1 MDAIIVYAPYKFMNK
16 FFLQVNKENLLVVS
30 FDKLQSREVL
40 YLPDRTQLLEIKYD
54 EASRP
59 ITWAPSKG
67 SFAPTVQRY
76 DRYKIFLTESNFQ
89 KTVKYCNSAAIT
101 TYN

>member
-1 MDAIIVYAPYKFMNK
+1 M
-16 FFLQVNKENLLVVS
+16 VS
-30 FDKLQSREVL
+30 FDKLQRREVL

-76 DRYKIFLTESNFQ
+76 DR
-89 KTVKYCNSAAIT
+89 
-101 TYN
+101 